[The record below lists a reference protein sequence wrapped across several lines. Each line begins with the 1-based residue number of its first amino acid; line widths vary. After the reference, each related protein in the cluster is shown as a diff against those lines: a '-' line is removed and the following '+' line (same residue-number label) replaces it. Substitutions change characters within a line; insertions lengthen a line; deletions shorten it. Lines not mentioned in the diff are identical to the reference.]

1 MRINQKNIYY
11 FFFITCFIFNL
22 NAQSQDLN
30 TDLTKAKSLYSEK
43 KYEDAVILFEKVYK
57 KKKSSKI
64 YSSYLDCLIKLS
76 EFEQATNLVKSY
88 YKKHG
93 KNPAIL
99 IDLGEL
105 YILKGED
112 KLAKKEFQ
120 NAIYEIQ
127 KKPNF
132 ILSVASNFYKKK
144 MYNYALDAYLL
155 AKENNPN
162 NNYSFQISN
171 IYSQLGQV
179 ENMYKE
185 LLDLIYKSP
194 SYLQTCKSR
203 IRRTINEDTE
213 NENNKLL
220 KKNIIR
226 KLQKEETEA
235 LNDLLIWLYLQEK
248 KFSGALERLIS
259 LDKRFDFYETNIF
272 ELGEIAKSNEEFSI
286 AEDAFNYLVKKGTLG
301 IYYEESI
308 LELIN
313 IKYLKFQNS
322 TLKTNTEIEKIIKE
336 HEDVINLLGEKN
348 ETILIIRNLAHIVS
362 FYEKKSE
369 KAKEILIPILEN
381 GNYSDQNLAY
391 VRMELGDILLSQGK
405 KWDAI
410 LYYSQVEKKFK
421 HDVIGQE
428 AKFKKIKVD
437 YFNGDFNWAQAQLD
451 VLKKS
456 TSKLVSNNSIELSL
470 LITDNLNLDTT
481 KTALELYAKAELYI
495 FQNNYTDAMDLF
507 RKIEISFPDHSLID
521 EILFKK
527 ALINI
532 EKKKYADALVF
543 LENICQKYGYESIL
557 FDDALYKQGYIL
569 ETILKDNEKAKEK
582 YEQILLEQPGSIFLA
597 EARKRYRRLRNN

>member
-1 MRINQKNIYY
+1 M
-11 FFFITCFIFNL
+11 

-76 EFEQATNLVKSY
+76 EFEQAINLVKSY

-105 YILKGED
+105 YILKGDE

-185 LLDLIYKSP
+185 LLDLISKSP

-203 IRRTINEDTE
+203 IRRTINEEAE

-286 AEDAFNYLVKKGTLG
+286 AEDAFNYLVKKGAIG

-336 HEDVINLLGEKN
+336 HEDVINLLGKKN

-369 KAKEILIPILEN
+369 KGKEILMPILEN

-421 HDVIGQE
+421 HDVLGQE

-495 FQNNYTDAMDLF
+495 FQNNYADAMDLF

-543 LENICQKYGYESIL
+543 LENICQKYGHESIL

-569 ETILKDNEKAKEK
+569 ETILKDNKKAKEK
-582 YEQILLEQPGSIFLA
+582 YEKILLEQPGSIFLA